1 MEAYDDADLDSK
13 TPAGWLRL
21 KGDGKFVPA
30 KGLWKDRDG
39 LCYWRKLNVTRY
51 FVKSMKYEG
60 FWEHTGQ
67 KTKLPRIKILFD
79 AEDPRLFV

>member
-1 MEAYDDADLDSK
+1 
-13 TPAGWLRL
+13 
-21 KGDGKFVPA
+21 VPS

-60 FWEHTGQ
+60 FWEHTG
-67 KTKLPRIKILFD
+67 
-79 AEDPRLFV
+79 